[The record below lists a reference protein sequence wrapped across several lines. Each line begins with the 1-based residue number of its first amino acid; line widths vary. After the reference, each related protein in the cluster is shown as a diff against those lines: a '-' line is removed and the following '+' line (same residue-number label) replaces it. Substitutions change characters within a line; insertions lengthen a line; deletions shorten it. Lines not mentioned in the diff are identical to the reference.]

1 MNLNINKNGI
11 NKIIKFVN
19 GGIENQKN
27 YGVCTSDGEK
37 IIDKYLLAKI
47 YENKY
52 DIGAPVY
59 PKYFD
64 SFLLNSQ
71 YIELFHTKLPRG
83 LRYVDRASSGSGR
96 EARVPLLNK
105 ELAEFC
111 FAIPNSYKIYDGE
124 LRWFMKE
131 SLKHI
136 KKNFID
142 LKNKRSIADPQR
154 DWLRKD
160 FRKIVLKLFNS
171 KKFAERGIFE
181 QKQVLKSYN
190 EFIKNNETHS
200 LGIFQIFITEIWFRL
215 FIDNKP
221 SSFRD
226 IKLNEFIYE
235 TN

>member
-1 MNLNINKNGI
+1 M
-11 NKIIKFVN
+11 
-19 GGIENQKN
+19 
-27 YGVCTSDGEK
+27 
-37 IIDKYLLAKI
+37 
-47 YENKY
+47 
-52 DIGAPVY
+52 
-59 PKYFD
+59 
-64 SFLLNSQ
+64 
-71 YIELFHTKLPRG
+71 
-83 LRYVDRASSGSGR
+83 
-96 EARVPLLNK
+96 PLLNK

-142 LKNKRSIADPQR
+142 LKNKRSIVDPQR

-221 SSFRD
+221 SSFKD